1 MTPLA
6 DLRPDEAEHLASL
19 GFDPETFTEL
29 ARLFVEGSFPPN
41 RLTTAVAPPGAG
53 SIQRIAP
60 VGTMQGDALRDAGR
74 QLLDAGKV
82 ALVVLNGGMATRF
95 GGRVKGV
102 VDALPGKSFLRLQG
116 ERLAKLGGELG
127 RSPPLLI
134 MNSRATDAA
143 TTEHLVE
150 YGFFGLDPARV
161 RSFIQ
166 TGAPRI
172 RPDGSLYRDEAGDI
186 SVYGP
191 GHGDLLP
198 CLRDSGALAWA
209 RELGAEYLLMA
220 NVDNL
225 GAALDAALVG
235 AFAASGH
242 EMAAEV
248 APKLQGD
255 VGGAPAEVDGRLQI
269 VEGFAFPEDFDQDSV
284 PVFNTNTLWFRMDAL
299 DRDFPLRWY
308 AVQKKADGEPVVQ
321 FERLVGQASWF
332 LDFGCIEVSR
342 DRFLPVKAPKDLA
355 DLQKRLRAMFG
366 TSLTVL

>member
-1 MTPLA
+1 MNPLA
-6 DLRPDEAEHLASL
+6 SLRPDEREHLASL
-19 GFDPETFTEL
+19 GFDPDAFTEL
-29 ARLFVEGSFPPN
+29 VRRYVGGTLPPN
-41 RLTTAVAPPGAG
+41 RLESGVTPPRRG
-53 SIQRIAP
+53 SIQGIAP
-60 VGTMQGDALRDAGR
+60 AGTMQGDALRDAGQ
-74 QLLDAGKV
+74 QLLQAGKV

-116 ERLAKLGGELG
+116 ERLAKLGEQFGS
-127 RSPPLLI
+127 SPPWLI

-143 TTEHLVE
+143 TIEHLVE

-172 RPDGSLYRDEAGDI
+172 RPDGSLYRDAADTI

-198 CLRDSGALAWA
+198 CLRDSGSLAWA
-209 RELGAEYLLMA
+209 RKLGAEYLLMA

-225 GAALDAALVG
+225 GAALDPALIG

-242 EMAAEV
+242 AMAAEV
-248 APKLQGD
+248 APKLAGD
-255 VGGAPAEVDGRLQI
+255 VGGAPAEVAGRLQI
-269 VEGFAFPEDFDQDSV
+269 VEGFAFPEGFDQDSV
-284 PVFNTNTLWFRMDAL
+284 PVFNTNTLWFRTDAL

-308 AVQKKADGEPVVQ
+308 AVQKKAGGEPVVQ

-332 LDFGCIEVSR
+332 LDFGCIEVER
-342 DRFLPVKAPKDLA
+342 ARFLPVKAPQDLE
-355 DLQKRLRAMFG
+355 DLQPRLRAMFG
-366 TSLTVL
+366 TTLRVL